1 VVLLLLGPRAAA
13 QQLLAHA
20 LQLLVVVVVLHRNG
34 RRARA
39 VQRQRRGGRRRGRD
53 DDALLVRLHVRALPP
68 QRRRQNQQQEE
79 ESSSQQQEEESS
91 SSKEES
97 SSQEEESQ
105 EHKSPRA
112 TACAAENRRPGA
124 GTIRRSFPASGVR
137 GHGEAQGTRQRQEAD
152 DDGRGVGGHGG
163 GEALEQPLPGLPQ
176 LDDGD
181 GAGAAHRQRGED
193 GGAPGVV
200 PLAQL
205 AAPPPGHPCR
215 LRGRLGGRLPR
226 GRGMTVRATTATQI
240 VMIIQSMVWTATYM
254 PMPQLSC
261 MILFATE
268 ILTVVLM
275 YVTGSILHDHN

>member
-79 ESSSQQQEEESS
+79 ESSSQEQEEEES

-97 SSQEEESQ
+97 SSQEESQ

-181 GAGAAHRQRGED
+181 GAGAAHRQRGEH

-226 GRGMTVRATTATQI
+226 GRGVTVSNDSDSNRDDHSEYGLDSYVYANASI
-240 VMIIQSMVWTATYM
+240 VM
-254 PMPQLSC
+254 
-261 MILFATE
+261 
-268 ILTVVLM
+268 
-275 YVTGSILHDHN
+275 HDFICH